1 MEWTLGALHSRLGER
16 VRSRG
21 PRYPGYGRR
30 ERFYGAQRPLMALGL
45 LLMLCVGHHVYAE
58 RYARGEGA
66 GFALLRPRWPNGR
79 GGVSRTRD
87 PRKCSS

>member
-21 PRYPGYGRR
+21 PRYPGYGKR

-45 LLMLCVGHHVYAE
+45 LLMLCVAHHFYAE
-58 RYARGEGA
+58 RHARGEGS
-66 GFALLRPRWPNGR
+66 GFTLLRLRLGRNGR
-79 GGVSRTRD
+79 GVSRPRD
-87 PRKCSS
+87 PRKISR